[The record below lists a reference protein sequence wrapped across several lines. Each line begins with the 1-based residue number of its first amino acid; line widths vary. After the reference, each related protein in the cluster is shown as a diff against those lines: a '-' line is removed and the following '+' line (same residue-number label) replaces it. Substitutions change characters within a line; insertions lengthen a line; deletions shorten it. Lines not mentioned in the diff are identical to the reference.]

1 MKRLISLVLTIL
13 LIVALCS
20 IFVAC
25 GDVFVKPDDNNQS
38 NVGDNNDGDNNGSN
52 SGEDNG
58 GNETP
63 LIFTI
68 NFESNGGSEVAS
80 FTAEDGDIIVAPT
93 IPTREGYTFVGWY
106 IDKDL
111 TKLWDFSKDVVSG
124 TITLYAKW
132 SADAG
137 KIIAFENGL
146 IDGSYIEVVVDEKTD
161 SLAIEKSVTLG
172 GSGIW
177 KLYYDIMGQV
187 EIPTKIA
194 TQTNGKL
201 NDGDNIFY
209 IVSSTY
215 DGSQVFTYKLNV
227 HRQYMTTVD
236 FMFNDETIKTVE
248 LLTKTVIPAYEVP
261 KANAVTG
268 YTISGWTQTVD
279 EEEVDF
285 VTATDKVQ
293 KATILHSVHTAN
305 TYTVTL
311 DADGGTVD
319 KSTYTLTYDRSY
331 SLNVPTKTECTFEG
345 WYYGSTRC
353 TYDDGDSN
361 GYWKIAN
368 DVTLTAKWQINEY
381 EVTANKNISEAG
393 NVSGGGYHDYQSMVT
408 LTATTNKGYIWL
420 GWYDGDTKVSEG
432 ADTTYTFVM
441 TEESVLYVAKW
452 QVAPEMT
459 NFVFTS
465 TSSSCHV
472 TGIKDKTLTSIIV
485 PSYVTEIDGGAFE
498 GCSSL
503 ESLTLPFVGAN
514 AEDTFNT
521 NFGYIFGA
529 SAFNKND
536 IYVPASLKTVEITS
550 GKNIA
555 EYAFRGCSGL
565 TSITIPDSV
574 TSIGSFSGCS
584 GLTSIT
590 IPDGVT
596 SIGYRAFSG
605 CSGLT
610 SISIPASVT
619 SIGGYAFYDCSNLTS
634 ITIPASVTSIG
645 VYAFDGCSNL
655 SSVTFGENSQLT
667 SIENLAFSDCSSLT
681 SITIPAG
688 VTSIGVR
695 AFYGCSNLSSVTFG
709 ENSQLTS
716 IENLAFYR
724 CSGLTSISI
733 PASVTSIGDNAFDGC
748 SNLSSVTF
756 GENSQLTSIGEYTF
770 DDCSSLTS
778 ITIPDDVTS
787 IGNGAFSGCWRLTSI
802 TIPDD
807 VTSIGGYAFYDCS
820 NLTSITIPASV
831 TSIGVYAFHGCSS
844 LKTVYNYSKLVL
856 EKGSTSYGYVACYA
870 ENVYNY

>member
-565 TSITIPDSV
+565 TSITIPDDVTSIGYGAFSGCTSLESITVESGNAVYHSEGNCLIKTASKALEFGCKNSVIPTDGSV
-574 TSIGSFSGCS
+574 TSIGYG
-584 GLTSIT
+584 
-590 IPDGVT
+590 
-596 SIGYRAFSG
+596 AFSG

-619 SIGGYAFYDCSNLTS
+619 SIGGYAFYDCSNL
-634 ITIPASVTSIG
+634 
-645 VYAFDGCSNL
+645 
-655 SSVTFGENSQLT
+655 
-667 SIENLAFSDCSSLT
+667 
-681 SITIPAG
+681 
-688 VTSIGVR
+688 
-695 AFYGCSNLSSVTFG
+695 
-709 ENSQLTS
+709 
-716 IENLAFYR
+716 
-724 CSGLTSISI
+724 
-733 PASVTSIGDNAFDGC
+733 
-748 SNLSSVTF
+748 SSVTF

-770 DDCSSLTS
+770 DDCSS
-778 ITIPDDVTS
+778 
-787 IGNGAFSGCWRLTSI
+787 LTSI

>member
-1 MKRLISLVLTIL
+1 MKRLISVVLTIL
-13 LIVALCS
+13 LIVALCN

-38 NVGDNNDGDNNGSN
+38 NVGDNNDDNNNGSNNDDNNNGSN

-58 GNETP
+58 GNENP

-80 FTAEDGDIIVAPT
+80 FTAEDGDIIIAPT

-161 SLAIEKSVTLG
+161 SLAIEKSITLG

-268 YTISGWTQTVD
+268 YTISGWTQTVE

-293 KATILHSVHTAN
+293 KATVLHSVHTAN

-331 SLNVPTKTECTFEG
+331 SLNVPTKTGYTFEG

-361 GYWKIAN
+361 GLWKIAN

-381 EVTANKNISEAG
+381 KVTANKNISEAG
-393 NVSGGGYHDYQSMVT
+393 NVSGGGYYDYQSMVT
-408 LTATTNKGYIWL
+408 LTATTNKGYVWL
-420 GWYDGDTKVSEG
+420 GWYNDDTLLTVEQSYTFTMPSESV
-432 ADTTYTFVM
+432 TYTAKFEECKHNYVNCVCTKCNYPNHHTVVDGTCVACGNALYSRSGNTLYFGSYPQ
-441 TEESVLYVAKW
+441 TEVVDTDIRNTLNTFSGTL
-452 QVAPEMT
+452 P
-459 NFVFTS
+459 
-465 TSSSCHV
+465 TSS
-472 TGIKDKTLTSIIV
+472 
-485 PSYVTEIDGGAFE
+485 
-498 GCSSL
+498 
-503 ESLTLPFVGAN
+503 N
-514 AEDTFNT
+514 
-521 NFGYIFGA
+521 
-529 SAFNKND
+529 
-536 IYVPASLKTVEITS
+536 
-550 GKNIA
+550 
-555 EYAFRGCSGL
+555 SGL
-565 TSITIPDSV
+565 
-574 TSIGSFSGCS
+574 
-584 GLTSIT
+584 
-590 IPDGVT
+590 
-596 SIGYRAFSG
+596 
-605 CSGLT
+605 
-610 SISIPASVT
+610 
-619 SIGGYAFYDCSNLTS
+619 
-634 ITIPASVTSIG
+634 
-645 VYAFDGCSNL
+645 
-655 SSVTFGENSQLT
+655 
-667 SIENLAFSDCSSLT
+667 
-681 SITIPAG
+681 
-688 VTSIGVR
+688 
-695 AFYGCSNLSSVTFG
+695 
-709 ENSQLTS
+709 
-716 IENLAFYR
+716 
-724 CSGLTSISI
+724 
-733 PASVTSIGDNAFDGC
+733 
-748 SNLSSVTF
+748 
-756 GENSQLTSIGEYTF
+756 
-770 DDCSSLTS
+770 
-778 ITIPDDVTS
+778 
-787 IGNGAFSGCWRLTSI
+787 W
-802 TIPDD
+802 
-807 VTSIGGYAFYDCS
+807 
-820 NLTSITIPASV
+820 
-831 TSIGVYAFHGCSS
+831 
-844 LKTVYNYSKLVL
+844 
-856 EKGSTSYGYVACYA
+856 TSYGYYINGSVSNFMWYIDLEQGGEKYRGVYFTSYRPYYTTTSSSSTYQDDNGYNTSTVYWFKYEPIKWTILTEDFKDATGNSTGGALILCDMIIDSQNYYITARGSTRTINGKTVYETNYEYSTIRSWLNDTFYNTAFNDLEKEIILTVTVDNSVSSTGDLTNSYACSNTQDKIFLPSYKEVTTYSLMDSSSERQKQGTDYA
-870 ENVYNY
+870 KAQGLYVYNSSGSSYNGNSYWWLRSPSSYYDHNARYVDGGGDVGNYRVYRTHLGVSPALVIRLA